1 MSTKRIMSIESNIYH
16 RPSCKYVYFMKPSN
30 KEKLLWEDAKRCG
43 RPCRHCNSMRFLCTE
58 ERKTIEWNTE
68 NRNMEFKY
76 KDGLLYVKTK
86 VGCWKLV
93 YARNMEQIA
102 LYHRNS
108 RQAELDFKHPEK
120 DRYHQQRDQL
130 YFNNIAQALNYIY
143 DHDKYRAAVQRGDK
157 RIVYKNKKYEKQA
170 KRRERKAALRRV
182 DRLFDMIEKE
192 RLEKEQVMHG

>member
-43 RPCRHCNSMRFLCTE
+43 RPCRHCNSMSFLCSE
-58 ERKTIEWNTE
+58 ECKTIEWNTE

-76 KDGLLYVKTK
+76 KGGMLYVKTK

-143 DHDKYRAAVQRGDK
+143 DHDKYKAAVQRGDK
-157 RIVYKNKKYEKQA
+157 RIVYKNKKYKEQA

>member
-16 RPSCKYVYFMKPSN
+16 RPSCKYVYFMNPSN

-43 RPCRHCNSMRFLCTE
+43 RPCRHCYSMSFLCTD

-76 KDGLLYVKTK
+76 KDGMLYVKTK

-120 DRYHQQRDQL
+120 DHYHQQRDQL

-143 DHDKYRAAVQRGDK
+143 DHDKYKAAVQRGDK
-157 RIVYKNKKYEKQA
+157 RIVYKNKKYKEQA

>member
-16 RPSCKYVYFMKPSN
+16 RPSCKYVDFMKPGN

-43 RPCRHCNSMRFLCTE
+43 RPCRHCNSMSFLCTE

-76 KDGLLYVKTK
+76 KDGMLYVKTK

-120 DRYHQQRDQL
+120 DRYHQQKDQL

-143 DHDKYRAAVQRGDK
+143 DHDKYKAAVQRGDK
-157 RIVYKNKKYEKQA
+157 RIV
-170 KRRERKAALRRV
+170 
-182 DRLFDMIEKE
+182 
-192 RLEKEQVMHG
+192 

>member
-43 RPCRHCNSMRFLCTE
+43 RPCRHCNSMSFLCTE

-76 KDGLLYVKTK
+76 KDGMLYVKTK

-130 YFNNIAQALNYIY
+130 YFNNIAQALNYI
-143 DHDKYRAAVQRGDK
+143 
-157 RIVYKNKKYEKQA
+157 
-170 KRRERKAALRRV
+170 
-182 DRLFDMIEKE
+182 
-192 RLEKEQVMHG
+192 

>member
-1 MSTKRIMSIESNIYH
+1 
-16 RPSCKYVYFMKPSN
+16 MKPSN

-43 RPCRHCNSMRFLCTE
+43 RPCRHCNSMSFLCSE

-76 KDGLLYVKTK
+76 KGGMLYVKTK

-143 DHDKYRAAVQRGDK
+143 DHDKYKAAVQRGDK
-157 RIVYKNKKYEKQA
+157 RIVYK
-170 KRRERKAALRRV
+170 LS
-182 DRLFDMIEKE
+182 LI
-192 RLEKEQVMHG
+192 HI

>member
-16 RPSCKYVYFMKPSN
+16 RPSCKYFDFMKPGN

-43 RPCRHCNSMRFLCTE
+43 RPCRHCNSMSFLCTE

-76 KDGLLYVKTK
+76 KDGMLYVKTK

-120 DRYHQQRDQL
+120 DRYHQQKDQL

-143 DHDKYRAAVQRGDK
+143 DHDKYKAAVQRGDK
-157 RIVYKNKKYEKQA
+157 RIVYKNKKYKEQA

-192 RLEKEQVMHG
+192 RLEKEQIMHG

>member
-43 RPCRHCNSMRFLCTE
+43 RPCRHCNSMSFLCTE

-76 KDGLLYVKTK
+76 KDGMLYVKTK

-143 DHDKYRAAVQRGDK
+143 DHDKYKAAVQRGDK